1 MYLNSYVVVVVDI
14 LVLIFD
20 IVVEMYMFH
29 YYRFDKY
36 HLIGNHHDFAI
47 KDNKLNILIIRQLIK
62 INKI

>member
-47 KDNKLNILIIRQLIK
+47 KDNK
-62 INKI
+62 